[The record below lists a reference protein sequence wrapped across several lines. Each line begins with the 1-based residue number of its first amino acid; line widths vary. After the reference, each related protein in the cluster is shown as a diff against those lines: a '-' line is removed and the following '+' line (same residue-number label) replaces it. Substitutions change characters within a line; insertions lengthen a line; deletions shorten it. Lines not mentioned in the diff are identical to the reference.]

1 MAMREGRPLLARAEL
16 LGQKLR
22 RLVLPIASQ
31 LRAGTGYLRTR
42 PSGSCGTS
50 ERWGWWAAPSW
61 GVSRLRF
68 TESGLAHFGAS
79 DEERSWHRPDG
90 LGNVILYDLPQ
101 DRGRE
106 HRSALLCDR
115 RMDTVASPLLRTAA
129 DGRGCGVP
137 PPYLHAPAYL
147 PLCWAYMMDTQ
158 RELVERLEALPEAM
172 QSQSV
177 YPDERFGPPVS
188 R

>member
-1 MAMREGRPLLARAEL
+1 MSADQAKRELRDLGKVGLVGSAEL
-16 LGQKLR
+16 EC
-22 RLVLPIASQ
+22 LP
-31 LRAGTGYLRTR
+31 
-42 PSGSCGTS
+42 P
-50 ERWGWWAAPSW
+50 

-68 TESGLAHFGAS
+68 TESGLGHFGAS

-115 RMDTVASPLLRTAA
+115 RMVAAA
-129 DGRGCGVP
+129 EYRHPD
-137 PPYLHAPAYL
+137 LHAPAYL

-177 YPDERFGPPVS
+177 YPDERFGPPCS